1 MPSVT
6 CPTCGER
13 GKIGPALV
21 GARIKCRK
29 CGVSFMVAA
38 PAAKTPATSAAG
50 PTPIR
55 DRSDGI
61 EVEGL
66 DESAWALS
74 TETAGGLTAV
84 PTADPDNRSET
95 SPAFVAAE
103 PQPGGAREYKL
114 LTPKDKFFDGKFE
127 FARLEE
133 AINHYGRQGWVVK
146 AMSTP
151 HVKGFSAHSRKSSSF
166 CSSVERRDRSSD

>member
-13 GKIGPALV
+13 GKIAPTLV

-29 CGVSFMVAA
+29 CGVSFTVAA
-38 PAAKTPATSAAG
+38 PAAKASTTSVTER
-50 PTPIR
+50 TPIR
-55 DRSDGI
+55 DRTDGI

-66 DESAWALS
+66 DDSAWSLS

-84 PTADPDNRSET
+84 PTPDPEQRSET

-103 PQPGGAREYKL
+103 PSPVAAREYKL
-114 LTPKDKFFDGKFE
+114 LTPKDKYFDGKFE
-127 FARLEE
+127 FGRLED
-133 AINHYGRQGWVVK
+133 AINHYGRQGWIVK
-146 AMSTP
+146 SMATP
-151 HVKGFSAHSRKSSSF
+151 HVKGFSGALEE
-166 CSSVERRDRSSD
+166 VIVVLLER

>member
-13 GKIGPALV
+13 GKIAPTLV

-29 CGVSFMVAA
+29 CGVSFTVAA
-38 PAAKTPATSAAG
+38 PAAKATPTSVAEPAAARHL
-50 PTPIR
+50 P
-55 DRSDGI
+55 DGI

-66 DESAWALS
+66 DESAWSLS
-74 TETAGGLTAV
+74 TETGVGLTAV
-84 PTADPDNRSET
+84 STPDAEPRSET
-95 SPAFVAAE
+95 SGAFVAAD
-103 PQPGGAREYKL
+103 PSPGGRREYKL

-127 FARLEE
+127 FGRLED
-133 AINHYGRQGWVVK
+133 AINYYGRQGWIVK

-151 HVKGFSAHSRKSSSF
+151 HVKGFSGGPEEII
-166 CSSVERRDRSSD
+166 VVLLER